1 MLAPQIMIEV
11 KDTRT
16 LTRRTKALA
25 APLLSVAAILA
36 GEARER
42 ITQKQTLASGAP
54 MPRYARWSRYIRQE
68 IEMANGTGDPRARKM
83 QKPKLKRWNLA
94 RRGQMWRSLKIRL
107 QSPVKA
113 TAGFYGG
120 VRGMSPKEAQ
130 VNSYAKREG
139 IDKPEARARLRKL
152 GILKTRATKNA
163 DLARIH
169 NSKLP
174 GDANHILAN
183 TTVALREAERLVLA
197 GLEPQVFAMLGV
209 ADKEH
214 RARRAA
220 ASAERKA
227 AKHQRE
233 MRGR

>member
-1 MLAPQIMIEV
+1 MLAPQMFIEV
-11 KDTRT
+11 KDNRT
-16 LTRRTKALA
+16 LTPRTKALA

-42 ITQKQTLASGAP
+42 ITQKQTMASGQP
-54 MPRYARWSRYIRQE
+54 MPRYSKFAKYMRDIEATGSPIRRSRKPAKERWDLS
-68 IEMANGTGDPRARKM
+68 
-83 QKPKLKRWNLA
+83 
-94 RRGQMWRSLKIRL
+94 RRGQMWRSLKLRL

-120 VRGMSPKEAQ
+120 VRGATVAEHKVNAYAREQGISKDEAKHRLKNMAGGLPK
-130 VNSYAKREG
+130 
-139 IDKPEARARLRKL
+139 RA
-152 GILKTRATKNA
+152 IKNA

-183 TTVALREAERLVLA
+183 TTVTLREAERLVLA
-197 GLEPQVFAMLGV
+197 GIEPQVFAMLGV
-209 ADKEH
+209 ADTEH
-214 RARRAA
+214 KARRKAA
-220 ASAERKA
+220 AAERKA

>member
-1 MLAPQIMIEV
+1 MLMPALTIEV
-11 KDTRT
+11 KDNRT
-16 LTRRTKALA
+16 LVRRTKALA
-25 APLLSVAAILA
+25 APLLGVAAILA

-42 ITQKQTLASGAP
+42 IATKQTMASGQP
-54 MPRYARWSRYIRQE
+54 MPRYSKFAKYLREREATGSPIRRSRRPAKERWDLS
-68 IEMANGTGDPRARKM
+68 
-83 QKPKLKRWNLA
+83 
-94 RRGQMWRSLKIRL
+94 RRGQMWRSLKLRL

-120 VRGMSPKEAQ
+120 VRGVTVAEHK
-130 VNSYAKREG
+130 VNAYAKAEG
-139 IDKPEARARLRKL
+139 IGKAEAKARLANMGALPK
-152 GILKTRATKNA
+152 RAIKNA

-183 TTVALREAERLVLA
+183 TTVTLREAERLVLA

-209 ADKEH
+209 ADTEH
-214 RARRAA
+214 RARRKAA
-220 ASAERKA
+220 AAERKA
-227 AKHQRE
+227 KKHQRE